1 MNAIERLRQWG
12 EINKALENQDYGAL
26 AKALKIE
33 GDMFDELPL
42 EQLIEIMTV
51 RLADVVK
58 EMDAKQKRFTCA
70 MCKTELPITQGYIRH
85 GFPKSHK
92 VCSDCYIIQGR
103 KSSE

>member
-70 MCKTELPITQGYIRH
+70 MCKTELPITQAYIRH
-85 GFPKSHK
+85 GFPKSHNI
-92 VCSDCYIIQGR
+92 CSDCYIIQGR
-103 KSSE
+103 KSNE

>member
-42 EQLIEIMTV
+42 EELIEIMTV

-58 EMDAKQKRFTCA
+58 QMDVKQKTFTCE
-70 MCKTELPITQGYIRH
+70 MCKVELPITQAYTRH
-85 GFPKSHK
+85 GFPKSHNL
-92 VCSDCYIIQGR
+92 CSDCYIIQR
-103 KSSE
+103 RPNE

>member
-42 EQLIEIMTV
+42 
-51 RLADVVK
+51 
-58 EMDAKQKRFTCA
+58 
-70 MCKTELPITQGYIRH
+70 
-85 GFPKSHK
+85 
-92 VCSDCYIIQGR
+92 
-103 KSSE
+103 